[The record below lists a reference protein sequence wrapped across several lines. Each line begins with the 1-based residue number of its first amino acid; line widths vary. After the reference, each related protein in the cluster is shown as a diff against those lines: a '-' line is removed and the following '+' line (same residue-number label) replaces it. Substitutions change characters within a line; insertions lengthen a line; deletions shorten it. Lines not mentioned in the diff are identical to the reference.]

1 MHSLKD
7 FKSLSQGLGT
17 PELPTKGFMVWGG
30 AGWVASELSGASW
43 EQTAGPTGQL
53 LGERKVLSVLEFRA
67 FVQRDLLDQR
77 QSK

>member
-17 PELPTKGFMVWGG
+17 PELPPKRLYGWGG
-30 AGWVASELSGASW
+30 ADWVASEISGASW
-43 EQTAGPTGQL
+43 EQTSGPTGHL

-67 FVQRDLLDQR
+67 FVQRDPLDQR